1 MSKNWNGLVTIE
13 ELVVRDNDKIIYEA
27 KDLKNILHT
36 GGQELFLG
44 CMFKNVSIPT
54 TYYVGLDNR
63 STILANQSM
72 SDISGEPNVSGYAR
86 QPLIKD
92 TDFSFATTTNPVKI
106 RSSTV
111 VFSYAGFSYS
121 ATDMFLCTVATGTSG
136 ILISTVGFG
145 TVINVSSSS
154 TSVSMKFAMTL
165 GSC

>member
-13 ELVVRDNDKIIYEA
+13 ELVVRNEDKIIYET
-27 KDLKNILHT
+27 KDLKNILHA

-44 CMFKNVSIPT
+44 CMFKNFSIPT
-54 TYYVGLDNR
+54 TYYVGLDSRTN
-63 STILANQSM
+63 ILADQDMN
-72 SDISGEPNVSGYAR
+72 DISGEPNVSGYAR

-111 VFSYAGFSYS
+111 VFSYSGFAYS

-136 ILISTVGFG
+136 ILISTVSFG